1 MKDEVVWVTG
11 ASAGIGRAVVQR
23 FAEAGARVLAMARRE
38 DRLLELQQQF
48 PDRVYVLACDVTD
61 EEKLRHALSELTT
74 PYNAPT
80 VLVNNA
86 GAAFGLEM
94 AQSSRWSDWQR
105 MIDLNVTSLVCM
117 THYVLPG
124 MVERNRGH
132 ILNLGSVAGTYP
144 YRGGQVYG
152 ASKAFVEQFSL
163 GLRCDL
169 LGKQVR
175 VTNIEPGAVQSEF
188 ATVRFEGDAEKAAQI
203 YQGFQPL
210 TPADIAET
218 VFWCASLPSH
228 VNINRL
234 EVMPVM
240 QASAGFVWHR
250 DDP

>member
-1 MKDEVVWVTG
+1 MKDQVCWVTG

-38 DRLLELQQQF
+38 DRLLELAAQF
-48 PDRVYVLACDVTD
+48 PEQVKVLVCDVTD
-61 EEKLRHALSELTT
+61 EEKLRHSLSELE
-74 PYNAPT
+74 APFHEPSI
-80 VLVNNA
+80 LVNNA

-105 MIDLNVTSLVCM
+105 MIDLNVTSLVCL

-188 ATVRFEGDAEKAAQI
+188 ATVRFEGDTEKAAKV

-210 TPADIAET
+210 TPADIAES
-218 VFWCASLPSH
+218 VFWCASLPPH

>member
-1 MKDEVVWVTG
+1 MKDQVCWVTG

-23 FAEAGARVLAMARRE
+23 FAQAGARVLAMARRE
-38 DRLLELQQQF
+38 ERLIELRDQF
-48 PDRVYVLACDVTD
+48 PDQVRALACDVTD
-61 EEKLRHALSELTT
+61 QDKLRRSLSDLE
-74 PYNAPT
+74 PPFHQPT
-80 VLVNNA
+80 ILVNNA

-117 THYVLPG
+117 THCVLPG

-188 ATVRFEGDAEKAAQI
+188 ATVRFEGDTEKAAKV

-218 VFWCASLPSH
+218 VFWCASLPAH

>member
-1 MKDEVVWVTG
+1 MKDQVVWVTG

-23 FAEAGARVLAMARRE
+23 FAAAGARVLAMARRE
-38 DRLLELQQQF
+38 ERLLELSGQF
-48 PDRVYVLACDVTD
+48 PDQVRVLVCDVTD
-61 EEKLRHALSELTT
+61 QEKLRLFLSQLES
-74 PYNAPT
+74 PYHQPSI
-80 VLVNNA
+80 LVNNA
-86 GAAFGLEM
+86 GAAFGLEL
-94 AQSSRWSDWQR
+94 AQASRWSDWQR

-188 ATVRFEGDAEKAAQI
+188 ATVRFEGDTEKAAKV
-203 YQGFQPL
+203 YEGFQPL

-218 VFWCASLPSH
+218 VFWCAALPAH

-250 DDP
+250 DDA

>member
-1 MKDEVVWVTG
+1 MKNEVCWVTG

-23 FAEAGARVLAMARRE
+23 FAEAGGRVLALARRE
-38 DRLLELQQQF
+38 ERLQELREQF
-48 PDRVYVLACDVTD
+48 PDQVRILACDVTD
-61 EEKLRHALSELTT
+61 QEKLRHSLAQLNA
-74 PYNAPT
+74 PYNTPT
-80 VLVNNA
+80 ILVNNA

-94 AQSSRWSDWQR
+94 AQASRWSDWQR

-188 ATVRFEGDAEKAAQI
+188 ATVRFEGDSEKAAKV
-203 YQGFQPL
+203 YEGFQPL

-218 VFWCASLPSH
+218 VFWCANLPAH

-250 DDP
+250 DP

>member
-1 MKDEVVWVTG
+1 MKDQVCWVTG

-38 DRLLELQQQF
+38 DRLLELREQF
-48 PDRVYVLACDVTD
+48 PEQVRVLACDVTD
-61 EEKLRHALSELTT
+61 EEKLRRSLSELEG
-74 PYNAPT
+74 PFHEPSI
-80 VLVNNA
+80 LVNNA

-188 ATVRFEGDAEKAAQI
+188 ATVRFEGDTEKAAKV
-203 YQGFQPL
+203 YEGFQPL

-218 VFWCASLPSH
+218 VFWCAALPAH

>member
-48 PDRVYVLACDVTD
+48 PDRVFVLACDVTD

>member
-1 MKDEVVWVTG
+1 M
-11 ASAGIGRAVVQR
+11 
-23 FAEAGARVLAMARRE
+23 LAMARRE
-38 DRLLELQQQF
+38 ERLIELRDQF
-48 PDRVYVLACDVTD
+48 PDQVRALACDVTD
-61 EEKLRHALSELTT
+61 QDKLRRSLSDLE
-74 PYNAPT
+74 PPFHQPT
-80 VLVNNA
+80 ILVNNA

-117 THYVLPG
+117 THCVLPG

-188 ATVRFEGDAEKAAQI
+188 ATVRFEGDTEKAAKV

-218 VFWCASLPSH
+218 VFWCASLPAH

>member
-1 MKDEVVWVTG
+1 MKDQVCWVTG

-23 FAEAGARVLAMARRE
+23 FAEAGAKVLAMARRE
-38 DRLLELQQQF
+38 ERLVELRDQF
-48 PDRVYVLACDVTD
+48 PEQVRVLVCDVTD
-61 EEKLRHALSELTT
+61 EEKLRRSLSELE
-74 PYNAPT
+74 APFHEPSI
-80 VLVNNA
+80 LVNNA

-94 AQSSRWSDWQR
+94 AQSSRWIDWQR

-188 ATVRFEGDAEKAAQI
+188 ATVRFEGDAEKAAKV
-203 YQGFQPL
+203 YEGFQPL

-218 VFWCASLPSH
+218 VFWCAALPAH

>member
-38 DRLLELQQQF
+38 DRLLELQKQF
-48 PDRVYVLACDVTD
+48 PELVRILVCDVTD
-61 EEKLRHALSELTT
+61 EEKLRPALSEIAP
-74 PYNAPT
+74 PYNTPT

-94 AQSSRWSDWQR
+94 AQASRWSDWQR

-188 ATVRFEGDAEKAAQI
+188 ATVRFEGDTEKAAQV
-203 YQGFQPL
+203 YKGFQPL

>member
-1 MKDEVVWVTG
+1 MKDQVCWVTG

-38 DRLLELQQQF
+38 ERLVELQEQF
-48 PDRVYVLACDVTD
+48 PGRVRILVCDVTH
-61 EEKLRHALSELTT
+61 EEKLRHSLSQLES
-74 PYNAPT
+74 PYNQPSI
-80 VLVNNA
+80 LVNNA

-94 AQSSRWSDWQR
+94 AQSSRWTDWQR

-132 ILNLGSVAGTYP
+132 IINLGSVAGTYP

-188 ATVRFEGDAEKAAQI
+188 ATVRFDGDTDKAAKV
-203 YQGFQPL
+203 YEGFQPL
-210 TPADIAET
+210 TPSDIAES
-218 VFWCASLPSH
+218 VFWCAALPAH

-250 DDP
+250 DDS

>member
-1 MKDEVVWVTG
+1 MKDQVCWVTG

-38 DRLLELQQQF
+38 ERLVELQEQF
-48 PDRVYVLACDVTD
+48 PDRVRILVCDVTH
-61 EEKLRHALSELTT
+61 EEKLRHSLSQLEA
-74 PYNAPT
+74 PYNQPSI
-80 VLVNNA
+80 LVNNA

-94 AQSSRWSDWQR
+94 AQSSRWTDWQR

-132 ILNLGSVAGTYP
+132 IINLGSVAGTYP

-188 ATVRFEGDAEKAAQI
+188 ATVRFDGDTDKAAKV
-203 YQGFQPL
+203 YEGFQPL
-210 TPADIAET
+210 TPADIAES
-218 VFWCASLPSH
+218 VFWCAALPPH

>member
-1 MKDEVVWVTG
+1 MKDQVCWVTG

-38 DRLLELQQQF
+38 ERLVELQEQF
-48 PDRVYVLACDVTD
+48 PDHVRILVCDVTH
-61 EEKLRHALSELTT
+61 EEKLRHSLSQLEP
-74 PYNAPT
+74 PYNQPSI
-80 VLVNNA
+80 LVNNA

-94 AQSSRWSDWQR
+94 AQSSRWTDWQR

-132 ILNLGSVAGTYP
+132 IINLGSVAGTYP

-188 ATVRFEGDAEKAAQI
+188 ATVRFDGDTDKAAKV
-203 YQGFQPL
+203 YEGFQPL
-210 TPADIAET
+210 TPADIAES
-218 VFWCASLPSH
+218 VFWCAALPPH

>member
-1 MKDEVVWVTG
+1 MKDQVCWVTG

-23 FAEAGARVLAMARRE
+23 FAQAGARVLAMARRE
-38 DRLLELQQQF
+38 ERLIELRDQF
-48 PDRVYVLACDVTD
+48 PDQVRALACDVTD
-61 EEKLRHALSELTT
+61 QDKLRRSLSDLE
-74 PYNAPT
+74 PPFHQPT
-80 VLVNNA
+80 ILVNNA

-117 THYVLPG
+117 THCVLPG

-188 ATVRFEGDAEKAAQI
+188 ATVRFEGDTEKAAKV
-203 YQGFQPL
+203 FQPL

-218 VFWCASLPSH
+218 VFWCASLPAH

>member
-1 MKDEVVWVTG
+1 MKNEVCWVTG

-23 FAEAGARVLAMARRE
+23 FAEAGARVLALARRE
-38 DRLLELQQQF
+38 DRLVQLQEQF
-48 PDRVYVLACDVTD
+48 PELVRIMVCDVTD
-61 EEKLRHALSELTT
+61 QDKLRQSLGELEP

-80 VLVNNA
+80 ILVNNA

-188 ATVRFEGDAEKAAQI
+188 ATVRFEGDTEKAAKV
-203 YQGFQPL
+203 YEGFQPL

-218 VFWCASLPSH
+218 VFWCANLPPH

-250 DDP
+250 DP